1 MESYYR
7 KQVRI
12 ASKRLRVVLNGV
24 DVERFHRTTAASSVR
39 RLLGSPDSVLVGT
52 AGRFFPVKRYD
63 DLLRVAAQVCP
74 IHPQVRFVMLG
85 DGPERSRLERT
96 AQELGVSDR
105 VFFAGWQTDL
115 STWLSALDVFVLTSN
130 SEGLPLGALEA
141 MATGLPVVTTPVGD
155 LPEVVADGR
164 SGFLVPVGNVKAMAQ
179 AITRLVDDDS
189 LRCRMGAQAREDVC
203 KRYNQRSMVENY
215 MELYRA

>member
-1 MESYYR
+1 
-7 KQVRI
+7 
-12 ASKRLRVVLNGV
+12 
-24 DVERFHRTTAASSVR
+24 
-39 RLLGSPDSVLVGT
+39 
-52 AGRFFPVKRYD
+52 
-63 DLLRVAAQVCP
+63 
-74 IHPQVRFVMLG
+74 MLG

-141 MATGLPVVTTPVGD
+141 MAAGLPVVTTPVGD
-155 LPEVVADGR
+155 LPEVVAEGR
-164 SGFLVPVGNVKAMAQ
+164 SGFLVPVGNVEAMAR